1 MKKRRNYQTPRLKVV
16 NLEPETIVMAG
27 SASPSGGSF
36 SLHGQLH
43 GTGTTTGGW

>member
-1 MKKRRNYQTPRLKVV
+1 MKKKTVYQTPHLKVV
-16 NLEPETIVMAG
+16 NFEPETIVMAG
-27 SASPSGGSF
+27 SPSPSGSSF

>member
-1 MKKRRNYQTPRLKVV
+1 MEKKAVYQTPHLKVV
-16 NLEPETIVMAG
+16 NLEPETIIMAG
-27 SASPSGGSF
+27 SVSPSGGSF